1 MTTQLQ
7 ALAKRV
13 PKSYIKQKPGGFA
26 ADYVSHGDIQQM
38 LIAKL
43 GMPPSQEIT
52 QIIRSADGQA
62 QGVVLRMVFHI
73 DGQTVVIDEV
83 GECERPGQNE
93 GLNVKNA
100 VSDAVKRC
108 AMRTGLFLEGWCQ
121 ETYVLDK
128 ALAREQEEEG
138 DSNAE

>member
-1 MTTQLQ
+1 MNQLQ
-7 ALAKRV
+7 ALAKRI
-13 PKSYIKQKPGGFA
+13 PKSYIKTKPGGFA
-26 ADYVSHGDIQQM
+26 ADYCSHADVQQM

-43 GMPPSQEIT
+43 GVPPSQEIT
-52 QIIRSADGQA
+52 QIIRNADGQA
-62 QGVVLRMVFHI
+62 QGVVLRMVFNI

-83 GECERPGQNE
+83 GECERPGQND

-108 AMRTGLFLEGWCQ
+108 AMRIGLGLELWCQ

-128 ALAREQEEEG
+128 ALETKESS
-138 DSNAE
+138 DAE

>member
-7 ALAKRV
+7 SLAKRI

-26 ADYVSHGDIQQM
+26 ADYCSHADVQQM

-43 GMPPSQEIT
+43 GVPPSQEVT
-52 QIIRSADGQA
+52 QIIRSSEGQA
-62 QGVVLRMVFHI
+62 QGVVLRMVFNI

-83 GECERPGQNE
+83 GECERPSQNE
-93 GLNVKNA
+93 GLNVKHA

-108 AMRTGLFLEGWCQ
+108 AMRIGLGLELWCQ

-128 ALAREQEEEG
+128 ALATKEG
-138 DSNAE
+138 DNNE

>member
-7 ALAKRV
+7 ALAKRI
-13 PKSYIKQKPGGFA
+13 PKSYIKTKPGGFA
-26 ADYVSHGDIQQM
+26 ADYCSHADVQQM

-43 GMPPSQEIT
+43 GVPPSQEVT
-52 QIIRSADGQA
+52 QIIRSSEGQA
-62 QGVVLRMVFHI
+62 QGVVLRMVFNI

-108 AMRTGLFLEGWCQ
+108 AMRIGLGLELWCQ

-128 ALAREQEEEG
+128 ALATKEG
-138 DSNAE
+138 DDNE

>member
-7 ALAKRV
+7 ALAKRI

-26 ADYVSHGDIQQM
+26 ADYCSHADVQQM

-43 GMPPSQEIT
+43 GAPPSQEIT
-52 QIIRSADGQA
+52 QIIRNAEGQV
-62 QGVVLRMVFHI
+62 QGVVLRMVFNI
-73 DGQTVVIDEV
+73 DGQTTVIDEI
-83 GECERPGQNE
+83 GECERPGQND
-93 GLNVKNA
+93 GLNAKNA

-108 AMRTGLFLEGWCQ
+108 AMRIGLGLELWCQ

-128 ALAREQEEEG
+128 ALATKEE

>member
-7 ALAKRV
+7 SLAKRI
-13 PKSYIKQKPGGFA
+13 PKSYIKTKPGGFA
-26 ADYVSHGDIQQM
+26 ADYCSHADVQQM

-43 GMPPSQEIT
+43 GVPPSQEVT

-62 QGVVLRMVFHI
+62 QGVVLRMVFNI

-108 AMRTGLFLEGWCQ
+108 AMRIGLGLELWCQ

-128 ALAREQEEEG
+128 ALATKQG
-138 DSNAE
+138 DNNE

>member
-7 ALAKRV
+7 ALAKRI
-13 PKSYIKQKPGGFA
+13 PKSYIKTKPGGFA
-26 ADYVSHGDIQQM
+26 ADYVSHADIQQM

-62 QGVVLRMVFHI
+62 QGVVLRMVFNI

-108 AMRTGLFLEGWCQ
+108 AMRIGLGLELWCQ

-128 ALAREQEEEG
+128 ALATKEG
-138 DSNAE
+138 DDNE

>member
-7 ALAKRV
+7 SLAKRI
-13 PKSYIKQKPGGFA
+13 PKSYIKTKPGGFA
-26 ADYVSHGDIQQM
+26 ADYCSHADVQQM

-43 GMPPSQEIT
+43 GVPPSQEVT

-62 QGVVLRMVFHI
+62 QGVVLRMVFNI
-73 DGQTVVIDEV
+73 AGQTVVIDEV

-108 AMRTGLFLEGWCQ
+108 AMRIGLGLELWCQ

-128 ALAREQEEEG
+128 ALATKEG
-138 DSNAE
+138 DNNE

>member
-7 ALAKRV
+7 SLAKRI

-26 ADYVSHGDIQQM
+26 ADYCSHADVQQM

-43 GMPPSQEIT
+43 GVPPSQEVT

-62 QGVVLRMVFHI
+62 QGVVLRMVFNI

-100 VSDAVKRC
+100 GSDAVKRC
-108 AMRTGLFLEGWCQ
+108 AMRIGLGLELWCQ

-128 ALAREQEEEG
+128 ALATKEG
-138 DSNAE
+138 DNNE

>member
-7 ALAKRV
+7 SLAKRI

-26 ADYVSHGDIQQM
+26 ADYCSHADVQQM

-43 GMPPSQEIT
+43 GVPPSQEVT
-52 QIIRSADGQA
+52 QIIRSSEGQA
-62 QGVVLRMVFHI
+62 QGVVLRMAFNI

-108 AMRTGLFLEGWCQ
+108 AMRIGLGLELWCQ

-128 ALAREQEEEG
+128 ALATKEG
-138 DSNAE
+138 DDNE

>member
-7 ALAKRV
+7 SLAKRI
-13 PKSYIKQKPGGFA
+13 PKSYIKTKPGGFA
-26 ADYVSHGDIQQM
+26 ADYCSHADVQQM

-43 GMPPSQEIT
+43 GVPPSQEVT
-52 QIIRSADGQA
+52 QVIRSADGQA
-62 QGVVLRMVFHI
+62 QGVVLRMVFNI

-108 AMRTGLFLEGWCQ
+108 AMRIGLGLELWCQ

-128 ALAREQEEEG
+128 ALATKEG
-138 DSNAE
+138 DDNE

>member
-7 ALAKRV
+7 SLAKRI
-13 PKSYIKQKPGGFA
+13 PRSYIKQKPGGFA
-26 ADYVSHGDIQQM
+26 ADYCSHADVQQM

-43 GMPPSQEIT
+43 GVPPSQEVT

-62 QGVVLRMVFHI
+62 QGVVLRMVFNI

-108 AMRTGLFLEGWCQ
+108 AMRIGLGLELWCQ

-128 ALAREQEEEG
+128 ALATKEG
-138 DSNAE
+138 DDNE

>member
-7 ALAKRV
+7 ALAKRI

-26 ADYVSHGDIQQM
+26 ADYVSHADIQQM

-52 QIIRSADGQA
+52 QIIRNAEGQVH
-62 QGVVLRMVFHI
+62 GVVLRMVFNI
-73 DGQTVVIDEV
+73 DGQTVVIDEI
-83 GECERPGQNE
+83 GECERPGQND
-93 GLNVKNA
+93 GLNAKNA

-108 AMRTGLFLEGWCQ
+108 SMRTGLFLEGWCQ
-121 ETYVLDK
+121 ETYILDK
-128 ALAREQEEEG
+128 ALATKEG
-138 DSNAE
+138 DDNE

>member
-13 PKSYIKQKPGGFA
+13 PKGYIKQKPGGFA

-38 LIAKL
+38 LLAKL
-43 GMPPSQEIT
+43 GPCSQEIT
-52 QIIRSADGQA
+52 QLIRNAEGQV
-62 QGVVLRMVFHI
+62 QGVVLRMVFSI
-73 DGQTVVIDEV
+73 DGQPVVIDEI
-83 GECERPGQNE
+83 GECERPGAND
-93 GLNVKNA
+93 GLNAKNA

-108 AMRTGLFLEGWCQ
+108 AMRVGLGLHLWCQ

-128 ALAREQEEEG
+128 ALAREQKEEG
-138 DSNAE
+138 DSDAD

>member
-7 ALAKRV
+7 SLAKRI
-13 PKSYIKQKPGGFA
+13 PKSYIKTKPGGFA
-26 ADYVSHGDIQQM
+26 ADYVSHADIQQM
-38 LIAKL
+38 LLAKL
-43 GMPPSQEIT
+43 GPCSQEIT
-52 QIIRSADGQA
+52 QIIRNAEGQV
-62 QGVVLRMVFHI
+62 QGVVLRMVFNI

-108 AMRTGLFLEGWCQ
+108 AMRIGLGLELWCQ

-128 ALAREQEEEG
+128 ALATKEG
-138 DSNAE
+138 DDNE

>member
-7 ALAKRV
+7 SLAKRI

-26 ADYVSHGDIQQM
+26 ADYCSHADVQQM

-43 GMPPSQEIT
+43 GVPPSQEVT
-52 QIIRSADGQA
+52 QIIRSSEGQA
-62 QGVVLRMVFHI
+62 QGVVLRMVFNI

-108 AMRTGLFLEGWCQ
+108 AMRIGLGLELWCQ

-128 ALAREQEEEG
+128 ALATKEG
-138 DSNAE
+138 DDNE

>member
-7 ALAKRV
+7 SLAKRI

-26 ADYVSHGDIQQM
+26 ADYCSHADVQQM

-43 GMPPSQEIT
+43 GVPPSQEVT
-52 QIIRSADGQA
+52 QIIRSSDGQA
-62 QGVVLRMVFHI
+62 QGVVLRMVFNI

-108 AMRTGLFLEGWCQ
+108 AMRIGLGLELWCQ

-128 ALAREQEEEG
+128 ALATKEG
-138 DSNAE
+138 DDNE

>member
-7 ALAKRV
+7 ALAKRI
-13 PKSYIKQKPGGFA
+13 PKSYIKTKPGGFA
-26 ADYVSHGDIQQM
+26 ADYCSHADVQQM

-43 GMPPSQEIT
+43 GVPPSQEVT
-52 QIIRSADGQA
+52 QVIRSADGQA
-62 QGVVLRMVFHI
+62 QGVVLRMVFNI

-108 AMRTGLFLEGWCQ
+108 AMRIGLGLELWCQ

-128 ALAREQEEEG
+128 ALATKEG
-138 DSNAE
+138 DDNE

>member
-7 ALAKRV
+7 ALAKRI

-26 ADYVSHGDIQQM
+26 ADYVSHADIQQM

-52 QIIRSADGQA
+52 QIIRNSEGQV
-62 QGVVLRMVFHI
+62 QGVVLRMVFNI
-73 DGQTVVIDEV
+73 DGQTVVIDEI
-83 GECERPGQNE
+83 GECERPGQND
-93 GLNVKNA
+93 GLNAKNA

-108 AMRTGLFLEGWCQ
+108 AMRTGLGLALWAQG
-121 ETYVLDK
+121 TYILDK
-128 ALAREQEEEG
+128 ALAKEEN
-138 DSNAE
+138 DSAE

>member
-7 ALAKRV
+7 ALAKRI

-26 ADYVSHGDIQQM
+26 ADYVSHSDVQQM

-43 GMPPSQEIT
+43 GVPPSQEIT

-62 QGVVLRMVFHI
+62 QGVVLRMVFNI

-108 AMRTGLFLEGWCQ
+108 AMRIGLGLELWCQ

-128 ALAREQEEEG
+128 ALATKEE

>member
-7 ALAKRV
+7 ALAKRI
-13 PKSYIKQKPGGFA
+13 PRSYVKQKPGSFK
-26 ADYVSHGDIQQM
+26 ADYVSHADIQQM

-52 QIIRSADGQA
+52 QIIRNSEGQV
-62 QGVVLRMVFHI
+62 QGVVLRMVFVI
-73 DGQTVVIDEV
+73 DGETVVIDEI
-83 GECERPGQNE
+83 GECERPGSND
-93 GLNVKNA
+93 GLNAKNA

-108 AMRTGLFLEGWCQ
+108 AMRTGLGLELWCQ

-128 ALAREQEEEG
+128 ALAREQEEET
-138 DSNAE
+138 NE

>member
-7 ALAKRV
+7 ALAKRI

-26 ADYVSHGDIQQM
+26 ADYCSHADVQQM

-43 GMPPSQEIT
+43 GLPPSQEVT
-52 QIIRSADGQA
+52 QIIRSSEGQA
-62 QGVVLRMVFHI
+62 QGVVLRMVFNI

-108 AMRTGLFLEGWCQ
+108 AMRIGLGLELWCQ

-128 ALAREQEEEG
+128 ALATKEG
-138 DSNAE
+138 DDNE